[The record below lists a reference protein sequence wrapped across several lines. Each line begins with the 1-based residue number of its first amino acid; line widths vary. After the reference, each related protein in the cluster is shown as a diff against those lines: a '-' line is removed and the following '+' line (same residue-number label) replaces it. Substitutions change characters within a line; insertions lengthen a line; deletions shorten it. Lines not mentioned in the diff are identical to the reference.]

1 MTLSSVDARIVLAQT
16 LDNSGEHEAADIV
29 DGTIAEP
36 SRYDLSKL
44 RQALEALDFRLTG
57 NARHERERPKSDK
70 DILETLYDGREY
82 YLNDGG
88 YSRVVLQP
96 APPDYESL
104 HAFYTSNS
112 TNTVKNAWE
121 SAGSEIQAVE
131 AAANELYNNEAH
143 HALTML

>member
-16 LDNSGEHEAADIV
+16 LDNSGEHKAADIV
-29 DGTIAEP
+29 DSTIAES

-44 RQALEALDFRLTG
+44 RQALEALDFKLTG

-88 YSRVVLQP
+88 YSRVVLRP
-96 APPDYESL
+96 AAPDYERL

-112 TNTVKNAWE
+112 TDTVKTAWA
-121 SAGSEIQAVE
+121 SAESEIQAVE
-131 AAANELYNNEAH
+131 AASNELYNNEAH